1 MTRNFISQGLIFL
14 AITFLVS
21 QQVTIAYPLESLD
34 SIVARSDFS
43 IDSQSSSPFFTRSTK
58 RSLSSSVKSCLSKT
72 GAKLSYPSNS
82 NYTDLSKA
90 ENTNYGSLHPDVIV
104 SPSSTQQVAATVKCV
119 AADNGNTKFSP
130 RGGGHG
136 YAAYSLSGN
145 VVMDFSNMKD
155 INVDSSKKQVTTGAG
170 ATLGPLAKTIGQQGF
185 ALPHGTC
192 PQVGSAHGLGGG
204 WGFASRHWGWLM
216 DHIVALE
223 LVDAKGN
230 IKTLNQQSTGSDADL
245 WWALRGAGSN
255 NFGVVTHFTY
265 AMEQAPALTT
275 NYNHVYGS
283 NADCAKVLLVLQ
295 DLGSKTDANSGL
307 PSEFGA
313 ELLMYGE
320 NSGDDGACSLSGQ
333 YLGSKTN
340 YQSTMKKINS
350 ALSAQGVTATKVSA
364 QEFNNWVD
372 ALTNI
377 MGDLD
382 QGKVYESYYAQS
394 IMDDGKPGYT
404 ASSAKAITDAMQA
417 AVGVEGSG
425 NSISFDLN
433 GPLSATNANPAYGD
447 MSFNHRNSLFFS
459 QIYSYDFPGFDNQN
473 ARSNAL
479 QKISAITQATRNA
492 KPNGDWH
499 AYQNYIDP
507 ELKNFGT
514 AYYGNNLDRLK
525 SIKTSSDP
533 KTIFDFPQGLAHA

>member
-136 YAAYSLSGN
+136 YAAYSLS
-145 VVMDFSNMKD
+145 
-155 INVDSSKKQVTTGAG
+155 VTTGAG